1 MIRAVTFTNYLGD
14 SIRLDL
20 ARPEESGFIIKSV
33 TGLGPGKAN
42 INTTEIATNDGSLF
56 NSSRMPSRNIVI
68 SLAYMWKDS
77 IEDVRQLSYKYF
89 PIKKKLTM
97 LIETDNRQAEIEGYV
112 ESNDPAIFSKDEGS
126 DISIVCPNPFFYSA
140 GKDGI
145 NTTIFYGVEA
155 LFEFPFSNESL
166 QDPLLE
172 MGEIKN
178 ETEQVVVYNGDAEI
192 GVTITIHA
200 IGEASN
206 ITIYNTGTRE
216 VMRIDTDKLEKF
228 TGSGIIAGDEI
239 IICTVKGNKSITLLR
254 NGKTTNILNCL
265 DKNADW
271 FQLAKGD
278 NIFAYTAEYGSTNL
292 QFKIENRI
300 VYEGGISTMDV
311 TILNTDLDAVS
322 IVDTYESFIWT
333 DRYYAYGDFEL
344 YEAMRDGLLDYIK
357 QDYYLQSKESEHVM
371 IVEKIQITSDTEDG
385 NHVTVT
391 GRSLESILDRR
402 IVWGQKLLSGNLQNG
417 IKTLLNEN
425 VISPSDSNRRIP
437 NFIFKESTD
446 PAITK
451 LKLEAQY
458 TGDNLYDVIQKICE
472 EQGIG
477 FKITLNDEKQFVF
490 ELYAGSDRSYDQTE
504 NPYVI
509 FSPKFENIINSNY
522 IESKASLKTVTLVGG
537 EGEGADRRYT
547 TVGGGSGLNR
557 RELFTDARDISS
569 NVGSDDELTDA
580 EYMAQLQQRG
590 KEKLAEN
597 VSITS
602 FEGETETTIMF
613 QYGKDFFNGDIVQ
626 IANEYGHETK
636 ARILE
641 IVRSED
647 KDGYSVYPTFK
658 TIEQEGA

>member
-112 ESNDPAIFSKDEGS
+112 ESNDPTIFSKDEGS

-166 QDPLLE
+166 KDPLLE

-178 ETEQVVVYNGDAEI
+178 E
-192 GVTITIHA
+192 TITIHA

-300 VYEGGISTMDV
+300 VYEGV
-311 TILNTDLDAVS
+311 
-322 IVDTYESFIWT
+322 
-333 DRYYAYGDFEL
+333 
-344 YEAMRDGLLDYIK
+344 
-357 QDYYLQSKESEHVM
+357 
-371 IVEKIQITSDTEDG
+371 
-385 NHVTVT
+385 
-391 GRSLESILDRR
+391 
-402 IVWGQKLLSGNLQNG
+402 
-417 IKTLLNEN
+417 
-425 VISPSDSNRRIP
+425 
-437 NFIFKESTD
+437 
-446 PAITK
+446 
-451 LKLEAQY
+451 
-458 TGDNLYDVIQKICE
+458 
-472 EQGIG
+472 
-477 FKITLNDEKQFVF
+477 
-490 ELYAGSDRSYDQTE
+490 
-504 NPYVI
+504 
-509 FSPKFENIINSNY
+509 
-522 IESKASLKTVTLVGG
+522 
-537 EGEGADRRYT
+537 
-547 TVGGGSGLNR
+547 
-557 RELFTDARDISS
+557 
-569 NVGSDDELTDA
+569 
-580 EYMAQLQQRG
+580 
-590 KEKLAEN
+590 
-597 VSITS
+597 
-602 FEGETETTIMF
+602 
-613 QYGKDFFNGDIVQ
+613 
-626 IANEYGHETK
+626 
-636 ARILE
+636 
-641 IVRSED
+641 
-647 KDGYSVYPTFK
+647 
-658 TIEQEGA
+658 